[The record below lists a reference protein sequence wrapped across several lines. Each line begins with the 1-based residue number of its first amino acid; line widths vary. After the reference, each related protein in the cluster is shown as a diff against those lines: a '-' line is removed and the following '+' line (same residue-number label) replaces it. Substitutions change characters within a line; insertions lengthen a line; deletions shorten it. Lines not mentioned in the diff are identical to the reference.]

1 MKRSK
6 IELLCVFRPLG
17 SENLLLRGATLKNTE
32 YIYGNITRKTL
43 IDFTVYQLFLE
54 LSTEFGP
61 VITVVP
67 CWLHMRD
74 ERKLWSGMNSDVL
87 LCLPCSGRHLHRHG
101 NQDGSQLPVQVSETL
116 GSRKVS
122 LLSLPSGSICF
133 LLDIHLSFFFFLTN
147 PSIHPCISS
156 SLTD

>member
-1 MKRSK
+1 MIIFTETGINQHSCITFPIRVMKRSK

-61 VITVVP
+61 AITVVP

-122 LLSLPSGSICF
+122 LLSLSPLAASVFC
-133 LLDIHLSFFFFLTN
+133 
-147 PSIHPCISS
+147 
-156 SLTD
+156 